1 MMRAAVFLFAL
12 LVPVLAAGTAV
23 AQTTGPASGS
33 PLAGNP
39 SPPALESERARRLD
53 ELFSR
58 LKEASDARVARVIDR
73 EISLILARSGSDTA
87 DLLMARA
94 AQAFQRQDHDLS
106 LSLLDAVVDL
116 YPDYVEGWS
125 RRATIYFARKEYG
138 RAVADLE
145 QVLRRE
151 PRHYGA
157 LAGLGMILQQLGDD
171 RQALDVFRKALE
183 INPHLERIP
192 EVVRRLQPK
201 VDGTAL

>member
-1 MMRAAVFLFAL
+1 MTRAAVFLLAL
-12 LVPVLAAGTAV
+12 LAPALLAGVAG
-23 AQTTGPASGS
+23 AQTTGPSSGS

-39 SPPALESERARRLD
+39 SVPALESERSRRLD

-58 LKEASDARVARVIDR
+58 LKDASDPRIARVIDR
-73 EISLILARSGSDTA
+73 EISLILARSGSDTV

-138 RAVADLE
+138 RAVADIE

-157 LAGLGMILQQLGDD
+157 LAGLGMILQQLGDE
-171 RQALDVFRKALE
+171 RQALVVFRKALE

-192 EVVRRLQPK
+192 EVIRRLQPK